1 MAEQLTW
8 EEWQQKANSQ
18 YVKGSYSAQQML
30 RDWGYPQGMSAD
42 TWKIDF
48 DKGKVRRKNRSVRRQ
63 NRDVYNTTRAEA
75 EKIPAYVQQL
85 FEQYGQPER
94 YNEFV
99 SWVEEGNRLQKQRT
113 PVGFNVGHIGA
124 LSKGKP
130 NVPTNRRLEI
140 ASVNQERSD
149 KDEPSD
155 EALLVTGV
163 PRTWQE
169 AVINFL
175 DPTGLPTELT
185 PQDTQRIRGGEDPSL
200 VFEQRADIIKGI
212 RQKLANVNKVVNRFN
227 AVETGLNL
235 LNQGQISSPVHQR
248 VEQFARD
255 VKPVIGG
262 VQITGEPDPETDIGK
277 QVGDMFKQFYQQL
290 DNLAKQKPRY
300 GEVPNLPNLK

>member
-1 MAEQLTW
+1 MA
-8 EEWQQKANSQ
+8 NFIP
-18 YVKGSYSAQQML
+18 V
-30 RDWGYPQGMSAD
+30 
-42 TWKIDF
+42 
-48 DKGKVRRKNRSVRRQ
+48 N
-63 NRDVYNTTRAEA
+63 TRADAVKAAQEYLKNNPTLRGGNLYILPNGQQLRVRPKGGGRLSAENYGTKAKADEA
-75 EKIPAYVQQL
+75 RAESEKIPAYVQQL
-85 FEQYGQPER
+85 FEQYGQPDR
-94 YNEFV
+94 YQEFV
-99 SWVEEGNRLQKQRT
+99 DYVKEGNRLQKQRT

-130 NVPTNRRLEI
+130 NVPSNRRLES
-140 ASVNQERSD
+140 ASENQRRSD

-235 LNQGQISSPVHQR
+235 FSQGQTSSPVHQR
-248 VEQFARD
+248 VEQVARD

>member
-1 MAEQLTW
+1 MA
-8 EEWQQKANSQ
+8 NFIP
-18 YVKGSYSAQQML
+18 V
-30 RDWGYPQGMSAD
+30 
-42 TWKIDF
+42 
-48 DKGKVRRKNRSVRRQ
+48 N
-63 NRDVYNTTRAEA
+63 TRADAVKAAQEYLQNNPTLRGGNLYILPDGQQLRVRPKGGGRLSAENYGTKTKADEA
-75 EKIPAYVQQL
+75 RAESEKIPAYVQQL
-85 FEQYGQPER
+85 FEQYGQPDR
-94 YNEFV
+94 YQEFV
-99 SWVEEGNRLQKQRT
+99 DYVKEGNRLQKQRT

-130 NVPTNRRLEI
+130 NVPSNRRLES
-140 ASVNQERSD
+140 ASENQRRSD

-175 DPTGLPTELT
+175 NPIGLPTELT

-200 VFEQRADIIKGI
+200 VFEQRANIIKGI
-212 RQKLANVNKVVNRFN
+212 RQKLANVNKFVNRFEI
-227 AVETGLNL
+227 VETGLNL
-235 LNQGQISSPVHQR
+235 FSQGQTSSPVHQR
-248 VEQFARD
+248 VEQVARD

-262 VQITGEPDPETDIGK
+262 VEFTLEPNPEIDVGK
-277 QVGDMFKQFYQQL
+277 QTGDMFKQFHQQL